1 MARSNSSHSQH
12 LGRRTVGLLLL
23 LPHGRSGPGHRCW
36 KLLALLPGV
45 GPGFLTL
52 LFLQPSARLG
62 ASLLCPWGWGS
73 VLTVPQLCEP
83 SSPAALA
90 LCASSISPLRFP
102 WRVLTQVLLCRV
114 FLTDH
119 MPDLCPALVLPN
131 HSQRRPACRRD
142 SAACGSHR
150 CPLEQQVLGGRIR
163 VGQSLMRIHWQ
174 SPGEGGLQGSAS
186 QIAAMC
192 GFSSCRGLFFFTRG
206 FISPFA
212 TLQGELQIYYCPL

>member
-1 MARSNSSHSQH
+1 M
-12 LGRRTVGLLLL
+12 GLLLL
-23 LPHGRSGPGHRCW
+23 LPHGRSGPGHRSW

-62 ASLLCPWGWGS
+62 ASLPHPWGWGS

-90 LCASSISPLRFP
+90 LCASSIAPLRFLM
-102 WRVLTQVLLCRV
+102 LTQVLLSWV

-131 HSQRRPACRRD
+131 HSQCRPACRRD
-142 SAACGSHR
+142 SAACGSRVDWILTWHLALPQV
-150 CPLEQQVLGGRIR
+150 PLGAAGAGVAGSGWVR
-163 VGQSLMRIHWQ
+163 V
-174 SPGEGGLQGSAS
+174 
-186 QIAAMC
+186 
-192 GFSSCRGLFFFTRG
+192 
-206 FISPFA
+206 
-212 TLQGELQIYYCPL
+212 